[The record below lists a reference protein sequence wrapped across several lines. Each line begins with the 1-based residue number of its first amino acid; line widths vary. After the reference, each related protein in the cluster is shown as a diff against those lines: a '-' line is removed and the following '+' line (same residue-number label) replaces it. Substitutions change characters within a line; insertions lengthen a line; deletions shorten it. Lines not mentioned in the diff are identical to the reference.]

1 MLDAERCRIATDLA
15 GRYMP
20 TAQAR
25 TQRPAVGGIV
35 EDHSADLIGRF
46 ANRHFE
52 TDIHIAEHIPSVVL
66 CVAMRIET
74 AQSLAATAQEG
85 ITVTQVKSVID
96 AFLDAV
102 SRCPTCDRSGVF
114 IFGRNTAIDAAAF
127 ANEVPAGTRSTCP
140 SCGDPAS
147 HLDSTPGDREFFGWH
162 CFRGDSVATCHTRR
176 EGDDPAHVTCGD
188 RVLLPLPG
196 TATHDVPRLLDSAR

>member
-1 MLDAERCRIATDLA
+1 
-15 GRYMP
+15 
-20 TAQAR
+20 
-25 TQRPAVGGIV
+25 
-35 EDHSADLIGRF
+35 
-46 ANRHFE
+46 
-52 TDIHIAEHIPSVVL
+52 
-66 CVAMRIET
+66 MRIET

-127 ANEVPAGTRSTCP
+127 PNEVPAGTRSTCP
-140 SCGDPAS
+140 SCGDPAGGP
-147 HLDSTPGDREFFGWH
+147 DTTPGDREFFGWH